1 MKHAAMLV
9 SISSFF
15 IKIYVKILLMGS
27 LGDLFW

>member
-1 MKHAAMLV
+1 MKRAVMLV

-15 IKIYVKILLMGS
+15 IKIYVKLLLMGG